1 MDRFSSR
8 LSMHLNPQDPFSHYT
23 MSHDRISH
31 SHVRF
36 PGTLG
41 PMNEVRVVGQLYQ
54 LIAQQGHINLR
65 AFVDSCGCC
74 RLTHSLFNEV
84 AGEVLLSSM
93 LWLMRIFVVWWWE
106 YGESVSTPVNLSYY
120 SPQSSH
126 NNINN
131 VVVLVHLISL
141 FSDGLCDSFGSGCCC
156 CGACSVGSTKYT
168 AHE

>member
-1 MDRFSSR
+1 MSHHLPHFTLSR
-8 LSMHLNPQDPFSHYT
+8 PFSRHTWTYEWSAGGWT
-23 MSHDRISH
+23 
-31 SHVRF
+31 
-36 PGTLG
+36 TLSTYSTTRTHKFKSFCG
-41 PMNEVRVVGQLYQ
+41 
-54 LIAQQGHINLR
+54 
-65 AFVDSCGCC
+65 FVWVLPSVYS
-74 RLTHSLFNEV
+74 LTHSLSNEV
-84 AGEVLLSSM
+84 AGERLLSSM

-131 VVVLVHLISL
+131 GVVLVHLISL